1 MIVEEQDRVDTLE
14 DMETKLTELQ
24 GKLDTLATITDENF
38 EEAAIHIGA
47 CKAAEKWIEGERD
60 SKVRPLNDEVKSINT
75 RYKGAATKW
84 QAVRERLE
92 RGCVAY
98 RTEKKRLADEQQR
111 LELEEARR
119 VENERLENL
128 RIEREKLEKEEE
140 AERIARDK
148 ADLEEKN
155 IDLKIERAERELME
169 FQESL
174 PEELTYMQQRQ
185 LRTREE
191 RVINLRAEKVQLETV
206 VIDTTKTDERREQIA
221 ILEAEAAVPVVAQV
235 IEQVDRTIKTA
246 AGSVTIKDDKTTWT
260 LVGWDQKTK
269 KCSMDVVEPSV
280 LASLPAEI
288 RWLLKV
294 SVLDV
299 PAMNQSFKNR
309 EKFPKPFG
317 EVVKFGGSAVRGAK
331 H

>member
-1 MIVEEQDRVDTLE
+1 MIVEEQEQTQSLE
-14 DMETKLTELQ
+14 GLEAKLTELVS
-24 GKLDTLATITDENF
+24 KLDTFATITETNF
-38 EEAAIHIGA
+38 EEALIHIGA
-47 CKAAEKWIEGERD
+47 AKAAERWIESERD
-60 SKVRPLNDEVKSINT
+60 TKVRPLNEEVKTINA
-75 RYKGAATKW
+75 RYKGAAGKW
-84 QAVRERLE
+84 ETFRTRLE

-111 LELEEARR
+111 LQLEEARR
-119 VENERLENL
+119 MEQERAEAL

-155 IDLKIERAERELME
+155 VDLKIERAERELRE

-191 RVINLRAEKVQLETV
+191 RVINLRAEKAQLETV
-206 VIDTTKTDERREQIA
+206 VIDTAKVDARREQIA
-221 ILEAEAAVPVVAQV
+221 VLEAHASVPVVAHV
-235 IEQVDRTIKTA
+235 VEQVERTVKTT

-269 KCSMDVVEPSV
+269 KCAMDVVEPGV
-280 LASLPAEI
+280 FASLPAEI
-288 RWLLKV
+288 QWLLKV

-299 PAMNQSFKNR
+299 PALNQSFKNR

-331 H
+331 